1 VAEQEKPADL
11 TDPGDLVARI
21 AEAVGIDQSNPWH
34 LAGLGVVVFLLFL
47 LGAFITAYVTAKG
60 RRLAEKASG
69 EPVEVG
75 PAIEPD
81 DSSIGRLPITG
92 EHLFGREAELT
103 RLDRAWADPETHVIS
118 LVAWGGVG
126 KSALVNH
133 WLGTMAKENYRGAR
147 RVYGVSFYSQGTK
160 QTAVSADTAM
170 DEALRWFGDPD
181 PAAGS
186 PWDKGERLAKLVR
199 QVPTLL
205 ILDGLEPLQNPPG
218 PEAGR
223 LKDPALQSLVRELAA
238 GNPGLC
244 VITTRHRVAD
254 IEPLSATTAPVIEL
268 ENLSDEA
275 GAALLRQHG
284 VEGPDDELRQASR
297 AFGGHGLALNLLG
310 SYLHDVCQGDVR
322 RRNEVGLLDSDVE
335 QGGHAKRVMG
345 SYENWLGQGP
355 ELAALR
361 IIGLFDRPA
370 DSKAVAALREV
381 PPIPGL
387 TEALEDLTDAN
398 WRQTLAKL
406 RRAGLLAQEDPDDPD
421 TLDAHPLVREHFG
434 QQLRED
440 HPDAWRE
447 GNDCLYEHYKQA
459 APELPD
465 TLEEMAP
472 LFAAVAHGCAAGR
485 HQEAYDEVYRR
496 RIRRG
501 NEAYSLQKLG
511 AFGADLAA
519 LSGFFDLPWGVP
531 LGGLRN
537 DDRAWALNGAGF
549 RLRALG
555 RLAEAVEPMQAG
567 LDAHIA
573 REDWMNA
580 AIAAGNLSE
589 LFVIMGDLRQALE
602 FAQQSVDRADES
614 GVAFQRII
622 KRTTLADALHQ
633 AGRAAE
639 AEALFGEA
647 EAMQMEWQSEYPLLY
662 SLQGFRYCVLLL
674 GQRKYL
680 EVQDRATRFF
690 EWRAQSDSLLT
701 IALDHLVLGKAHLA
715 RAQQEGRNDFSKAA
729 EHLDQAV
736 DGLRQAAAQE
746 FIPLGLLDRA
756 ALHRVRSDFERARRD
771 LDEAMAIAK
780 RGQMGLHQ
788 ADAHLEFARLYLAMG
803 EEAEARE
810 HLATAKEMI
819 GRMGYHRRDGDVAE
833 LEERLK
839 VS

>member
-1 VAEQEKPADL
+1 
-11 TDPGDLVARI
+11 
-21 AEAVGIDQSNPWH
+21 
-34 LAGLGVVVFLLFL
+34 
-47 LGAFITAYVTAKG
+47 
-60 RRLAEKASG
+60 
-69 EPVEVG
+69 
-75 PAIEPD
+75 
-81 DSSIGRLPITG
+81 
-92 EHLFGREAELT
+92 
-103 RLDRAWADPETHVIS
+103 
-118 LVAWGGVG
+118 
-126 KSALVNH
+126 
-133 WLGTMAKENYRGAR
+133 
-147 RVYGVSFYSQGTK
+147 
-160 QTAVSADTAM
+160 
-170 DEALRWFGDPD
+170 
-181 PAAGS
+181 
-186 PWDKGERLAKLVR
+186 
-199 QVPTLL
+199 
-205 ILDGLEPLQNPPG
+205 
-218 PEAGR
+218 
-223 LKDPALQSLVRELAA
+223 
-238 GNPGLC
+238 
-244 VITTRHRVAD
+244 
-254 IEPLSATTAPVIEL
+254 
-268 ENLSDEA
+268 
-275 GAALLRQHG
+275 
-284 VEGPDDELRQASR
+284 
-297 AFGGHGLALNLLG
+297 
-310 SYLHDVCQGDVR
+310 
-322 RRNEVGLLDSDVE
+322 
-335 QGGHAKRVMG
+335 
-345 SYENWLGQGP
+345 
-355 ELAALR
+355 
-361 IIGLFDRPA
+361 
-370 DSKAVAALREV
+370 
-381 PPIPGL
+381 
-387 TEALEDLTDAN
+387 
-398 WRQTLAKL
+398 
-406 RRAGLLAQEDPDDPD
+406 
-421 TLDAHPLVREHFG
+421 
-434 QQLRED
+434 
-440 HPDAWRE
+440 
-447 GNDCLYEHYKQA
+447 
-459 APELPD
+459 
-465 TLEEMAP
+465 
-472 LFAAVAHGCAAGR
+472 
-485 HQEAYDEVYRR
+485 
-496 RIRRG
+496 
-501 NEAYSLQKLG
+501 
-511 AFGADLAA
+511 
-519 LSGFFDLPWGVP
+519 
-531 LGGLRN
+531 
-537 DDRAWALNGAGF
+537 
-549 RLRALG
+549 
-555 RLAEAVEPMQAG
+555 
-567 LDAHIA
+567 
-573 REDWMNA
+573 MNA